1 MVCPGT
7 RRLFHFPFALRN
19 KRCAV
24 VTSKQDLLWAACRK
38 KTGKLLVSYV
48 IKPYKLQPKPTVRQG
63 RGFVITF
70 KRTKTLVG
78 GQTTMIADM
87 RPPRRICT
95 PYRGLLGPPGALLGS

>member
-48 IKPYKLQPKPTVRQG
+48 VKPYT
-63 RGFVITF
+63 IA
-70 KRTKTLVG
+70 
-78 GQTTMIADM
+78 QTNGKAREGIRDY
-87 RPPRRICT
+87 I
-95 PYRGLLGPPGALLGS
+95 